1 MGSVTH
7 ANKITCRYGVEV
19 MSINIISAIPADPN
33 LREALAKGAL
43 ATAQAEQIETQ
54 ARAEAKAA
62 QIRVETENRNLT
74 LLAEA
79 EAEAMRIR
87 ASGQMEAAQ
96 QIESSA
102 LACELAKITAFF
114 FGSDASNIGS
124 ILTNPKL
131 VGNNM

>member
-1 MGSVTH
+1 
-7 ANKITCRYGVEV
+7 

-54 ARAEAKAA
+54 ARAEAKVTLSVALLLGNQTMQSSQVLYHPCSRSLVTLAAAHVSPFQAA

-96 QIESSA
+96 QVIAHSESP
-102 LACELAKITAFF
+102 CQC
-114 FGSDASNIGS
+114 AS
-124 ILTNPKL
+124 
-131 VGNNM
+131 